1 MRAAFCEK
9 EWFLLLKILKLCDA
23 ELGFINYAKMKSR
36 EKDSILY
43 LGSSSFPLEREEAV
57 DAWAMGA
64 ALGAEASEAT
74 TTGETASD
82 LAFLGGGSIKP
93 SSLQRRMVDYDYKK
107 GVKSKEGKA

>member
-1 MRAAFCEK
+1 
-9 EWFLLLKILKLCDA
+9 
-23 ELGFINYAKMKSR
+23 
-36 EKDSILY
+36 
-43 LGSSSFPLEREEAV
+43 
-57 DAWAMGA
+57 MGA